1 MNGIAGKAM
10 RDAGMPYHVIWGI
23 ELPRLRSIASQFQQ
37 DRRLAQQLW
46 NENVRESRLLA
57 ILLTPKDQFL
67 PQVADIW
74 AQEFKTTEEASLMSM
89 ELVYPQKWATS
100 FAFEQ
105 IARGNYLPSL
115 CGWLTICRLLREG
128 GKLMERSEQE
138 LCDHAAS
145 IGADAPLPLRKAVQ
159 ATMQEVKNEKVK
171 SESSTRSVNYEL

>member
-1 MNGIAGKAM
+1 MVEIIKDIKKELRANMNGIASKAM

-23 ELPRLRSIASQFQQ
+23 ELPRLRSIAAQFPH
-37 DRRLAQQLW
+37 DRRLAQELW

-57 ILLTPKDQFL
+57 ILLTPGGEFL
-67 PQVADIW
+67 PEVADIW
-74 AQEFKTTEEASLMSM
+74 AQEFRTTEEASLMSM
-89 ELVYPQKWATS
+89 ELIYPQKWATS

-138 LCDHAAS
+138 LRDHAAS

-159 ATMQEVKNEKVK
+159 ATMLELKN
-171 SESSTRSVNYEL
+171 